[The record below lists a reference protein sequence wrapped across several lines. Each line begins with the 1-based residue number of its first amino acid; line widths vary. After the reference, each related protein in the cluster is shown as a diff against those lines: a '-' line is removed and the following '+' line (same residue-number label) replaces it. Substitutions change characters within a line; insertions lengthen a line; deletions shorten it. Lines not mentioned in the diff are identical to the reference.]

1 VKRLNLCNYDVAGD
15 MRDIEEDDPDISV
28 KGLDLNP
35 YFALLCNPNSI
46 DAIFNSDHV
55 LQKISTRL
63 TFDYFHDC
71 DYQEPAKLPQRV
83 IECLHL
89 NKNTNEAQVVRDKVI
104 RYHLVGE
111 FDVSPYTSMTISVLP
126 KLISVLAD
134 DRNDEVESSLAD
146 AVKDNYDLRRGWS
159 RLTYQQP
166 VSTHRDTLF
175 RLVKNL
181 PNLCN
186 VSSRAAESSG
196 KRKIVD

>member
-1 VKRLNLCNYDVAGD
+1 
-15 MRDIEEDDPDISV
+15 
-28 KGLDLNP
+28 
-35 YFALLCNPNSI
+35 
-46 DAIFNSDHV
+46 
-55 LQKISTRL
+55 
-63 TFDYFHDC
+63 
-71 DYQEPAKLPQRV
+71 
-83 IECLHL
+83 LHL